1 MKIAIFC
8 GQPHFAR
15 LISTVVVRLNQT
27 GKAFDLVPTSDTTAV
42 VGIVDAADA
51 ADCAMAARALKA
63 QPGLKLVNVVGFTGQ
78 ALGVNEVLR
87 SNVVIGLMP
96 TIKKIADAKAVAEL
110 AAQVAAKEVALTA
123 TPRPAVQVP
132 TKRVLRALA
141 VDDSPTIR
149 AQLQNILGR
158 IGMECDI
165 AESAIAALKK
175 LETNSYDIM
184 YVDVVMPEMNGYE
197 LTRAVKRDRAR
208 KAMPV
213 IILTSQSSPFDRA
226 RGALAGCD
234 TYLSK
239 PVDAKRFFD
248 ATVKALSKMSGHDMD
263 TIHMV
268 DPATRSSASSTPVQ
282 APPNSNGGPMQAG
295 SMFRSA

>member
-8 GQPHFAR
+8 RQAHFAR
-15 LISTVVVRLNQT
+15 LVSTVVIRLNQT
-27 GKAFDLVPTSDTTAV
+27 GKAFDLVPTSDTTADI
-42 VGIVDAADA
+42 GIVDAADP
-51 ADCAMAARALKA
+51 ADCAMAAHALAA
-63 QPGLKLVNVVGFTGQ
+63 QPGLKLVNVVGFADQ

-96 TIKKIADAKAVAEL
+96 TIKKIADAKAATDLVAQL
-110 AAQVAAKEVALTA
+110 AAKDAALAA
-123 TPRPAVQVP
+123 MPRPTVNAP
-132 TKRVLRALA
+132 AKRVLKALA

-175 LETNSYDIM
+175 LETNFYDIM

-197 LTRAVKRDRAR
+197 LTRMVKRDRAR

-239 PVDAKRFFD
+239 PVDAQRFFD
-248 ATVKALSKMSGHDMD
+248 ATVKALSKVSGHDMGAV
-263 TIHMV
+263 HMV
-268 DPATRSSASSTPVQ
+268 DPADTSGVSSPAAQSPFSSGAMQTGNILRSV
-282 APPNSNGGPMQAG
+282 
-295 SMFRSA
+295 